1 MNNLKPSFK
10 KIILAVFVMSTL
22 AISMATKVSAAS
34 SFSVS
39 PMYQMISLTPGE
51 TYVGNFAITNPGDN
65 LYDFYYELRVEPF
78 TVDESD
84 RPTLT
89 ANGDYNR
96 IVDWIEIPSASGLIA
111 PNNTAEARF
120 IIHVPEDAPAGGQY
134 ASIVVSSGEYRVD
147 NSSVD
152 LQEVYQTAHLLYADV
167 AGETVRK
174 GTITDV
180 SVPGFLFSGNISGSV
195 NIHNEGNVH
204 SRATQTLQIYPIF
217 SSEEAYTNEENPK
230 ETWVMPEK
238 NLYDS
243 VAWKETP
250 SVGIFHVIYN
260 VEYEGVESKVD
271 KIVIV
276 CPIWLLFLILLAIF
290 LIVFRILSVK
300 KRSNHKD

>member
-1 MNNLKPSFK
+1 MKSKLKTTIK
-10 KIILAVFVMSTL
+10 NIILGLVAIGATIIST
-22 AISMATKVSAAS
+22 SVPVSAAS

-51 TYVGNFAITNPGDN
+51 TYVGNFEIVNPGDN

-78 TVDESD
+78 TVNEQD
-84 RPTLT
+84 RPSLT
-89 ANGDYNR
+89 ANGDYTR
-96 IVDWIEIPSASGLIA
+96 IVDWIELPQNSGVIA
-111 PNNTAEARF
+111 PNEHISARF
-120 IIHVPEDAPAGGQY
+120 VINVPEDAPAGGQY

-147 NSSVD
+147 NSNVD
-152 LQEVYQTAHLLYADV
+152 LREVYETAHLLYADI

-174 GTITDV
+174 GTLTDV
-180 SVPGFLFSGNISGSV
+180 NVPSFLFSGKITGSV

-204 SRATQTLQIYPIF
+204 SKATQTMQIYPLF
-217 SSEEAYTNEENPK
+217 SGEEVFTNEEEPK

-238 NLYDS
+238 NLYSS
-243 VAWKETP
+243 VTWEETP

-276 CPIWLLFLILLAIF
+276 CPLWLLFLIILALFLLI
-290 LIVFRILSVK
+290 FRILSAK
-300 KRSNHKD
+300 KKKKE